1 MHIPVL
7 LQESIDQLNLEHAS
21 IVVDGTFGGGGHTK
35 KMLDLFPHL
44 KVIAVDLDEDA
55 QKRFDALLGSEPRA
69 QFIHAN
75 YKDAAKILEAAKVD
89 AVDGVL
95 IDMGTSTFQLLA
107 DTRGFSF
114 NSDTPLTMTFSKE
127 GSHTGFNAY
136 DIVNTWQAD
145 SIADIIYFYGEDV
158 KARVIA
164 KAIVDAREDG
174 EIITAKQ
181 LAEVIES
188 VVKRKGKIHPAT
200 KTFQALRIAVN
211 DEYKAIEDALE
222 AWYERL
228 TPGGRIAVITFHSG
242 EDRVV
247 KQWMRTHERV
257 ITKKPIA
264 PTKTELLANPR
275 SRSAKL
281 RVIQKVNTEI

>member
-7 LQESIDQLNLEHAS
+7 LQESIDQLHLEHAKV
-21 IVVDGTFGGGGHTK
+21 VVDGTFGGGGHTK
-35 KMLDLFPHL
+35 KMLDLFPNL

-55 QKRFDALLGSEPRA
+55 KLRFDALLASEPRA
-69 QFIHAN
+69 QFVHAN
-75 YKDAAKILEAAKVD
+75 YKDAEKILALAGVEK
-89 AVDGVL
+89 VDGVL

-114 NSDTPLTMTFSKE
+114 NSDTPLTMTFSSA

-158 KARVIA
+158 KARQIA
-164 KAIVDAREDG
+164 KAIVDAREDS
-174 EIITAKQ
+174 EIVTAKQ
-181 LAEVIES
+181 LADVIES

-211 DEYKAIEDALE
+211 DEYKAIEEALDAWH
-222 AWYERL
+222 ARL
-228 TPGGRIAVITFHSG
+228 TPGGRISVITFHSG

-247 KQWMRTHERV
+247 KQWMKTHERV
-257 ITKKPIA
+257 ITKKPLA
-264 PTKTELLANPR
+264 PTRNELLANPR

-281 RVIQKVNTEI
+281 RVIEKI

>member
-7 LQESIDQLNLEHAS
+7 LQESIDQLNLEHAK

-35 KMLDLFPHL
+35 KMLELFPNL

-55 QKRFDALLGSEPRA
+55 KLRFDALLGTEPRA
-69 QFIHAN
+69 QFVHAN
-75 YKDAAKILEAAKVD
+75 YKDAERILAAAGVEK
-89 AVDGVL
+89 VDGVL

-114 NSDTPLTMTFSKE
+114 NSDTPLTMTFSSA
-127 GSHTGFNAY
+127 GSQTGFNAH

-164 KAIVDAREDG
+164 KAIVDARDDV
-174 EIITAKQ
+174 EIVTAKQ
-181 LAEVIES
+181 LADVIES

-211 DEYKAIEDALE
+211 DEYKAIEEALD
-222 AWYERL
+222 AWYARL
-228 TPGGRIAVITFHSG
+228 TPGGRISVITFHSG

-247 KQWMRTHERV
+247 KQWMKTHERV
-257 ITKKPIA
+257 ITKKPLA
-264 PTKTELLANPR
+264 PTRNELLTNPR

-281 RVIQKVNTEI
+281 RVIEKI